1 MVRTNIMKYNII
13 RLISTLEIPIIYLIL
28 SMQTSDPFWK
38 NVWLTIA
45 TLKFVVNAAY
55 DILAHIER
63 EKHIKALED
72 YTKTLKK
79 RKK

>member
-1 MVRTNIMKYNII
+1 MVRTNIIKHNII
-13 RLISTLEIPIIYLIL
+13 RLVTTLEIPIVYLLL
-28 SMQTSDPFWK
+28 SIQTSDPFWK

>member
-1 MVRTNIMKYNII
+1 MKYNII

-45 TLKFVVNAAY
+45 TLKFVVNAAT
-55 DILAHIER
+55 DIVVHIER

>member
-1 MVRTNIMKYNII
+1 MVRTNIIKHNII
-13 RLISTLEIPIIYLIL
+13 RLVTTLEIPIVYLLL
-28 SMQTSDPFWK
+28 SIQTSDPFWK
-38 NVWLTIA
+38 DVWLAIA
-45 TLKFVVNAAY
+45 TIKFIMNAAT
-55 DILAHIER
+55 DIVIHIER

>member
-1 MVRTNIMKYNII
+1 
-13 RLISTLEIPIIYLIL
+13 
-28 SMQTSDPFWK
+28 MQTSDPFWK

-55 DILAHIER
+55 DIVAHIER